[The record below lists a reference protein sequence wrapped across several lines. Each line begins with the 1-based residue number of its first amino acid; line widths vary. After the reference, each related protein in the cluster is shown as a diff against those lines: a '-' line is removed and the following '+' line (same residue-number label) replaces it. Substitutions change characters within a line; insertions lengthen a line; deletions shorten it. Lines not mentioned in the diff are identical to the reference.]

1 MRTHAFNLFRETLW
15 IQVVSILALILMVVI
30 AAMIGFNLR
39 SQNASIHAQSRTNSQ
54 TLTAAIEGSAF
65 DALGAGRN
73 DDVVLQLKRLKES
86 APSMDVSIFDFN
98 RSITFTTI
106 PDAAGRELN
115 SFLTNTAAVS
125 ALNRILSD
133 GQDTGE
139 LFDEQVNGAAYV
151 SMIKPIM
158 NEASCHHCHGSAR
171 KVLGGLH
178 VRTSVETA
186 LQLARSVR
194 NQSILIGAAG
204 GLALILAIYFLF
216 QRMVNRP
223 MQRLLELAGKMR
235 RGDLS
240 HSIEV
245 RGRTEISHM
254 AARMNLVNQNLREM
268 ISEIAAASNSLS
280 SSASE
285 QASSLEETSASLE
298 EMASMTQRNAQD
310 AQAADKL
317 MTTAKHVA
325 IQANQSMS
333 QLTES
338 MTKIAQASDETSK
351 IIKTIDEIAFQTNLL
366 ALNAAVEA
374 ARAGSAGAG
383 FAVVANEVRSLA
395 MRAAEAARTTSDLI
409 SGTAKTVAEGSEV
422 VSMTN
427 RAFSDLGTTLVKT
440 AERVAAIAAA
450 SKEQALGVEQIN
462 KAVAEMDKT
471 TQNYAATAEE
481 LAASAGQF
489 KVQTMSQP
497 KSGASSGRNASEGAV
512 RICCAADESVL
523 RPAMA
528 GFKKFIETR

>member
-1 MRTHAFNLFRETLW
+1 MFMRTHAFKLFRETLW
-15 IQVVSILALILMVVI
+15 LQVVSILALILVVVI
-30 AAMIGFNLR
+30 AAMIGFNIR
-39 SQNASIHAQSRTNSQ
+39 SQNASIHEQSRINSQ

-73 DDVVLQLKRLKES
+73 GDVALQLKRLKQN

-98 RSITFTTI
+98 RRITFTTM
-106 PDAAGRELN
+106 PEAAGQELN
-115 SFLTNTAAVS
+115 TFLTNAAAAS

-133 GQDTGE
+133 GQDTEE
-139 LFDEQVNGAAYV
+139 LFDEQVEGTAYV
-151 SMIKPIM
+151 STIKPIL
-158 NEASCHHCHGSAR
+158 NEAGCHHCHGSAR
-171 KVLGGLH
+171 RVLGGLH

-186 LQLARSVR
+186 LQMARSVR
-194 NQSILIGAAG
+194 NQSVLIGAAG
-204 GLALILAIYFLF
+204 CLALIFAIYFLF

-223 MQRLLELAGKMR
+223 MRSLLELAGRMR

-240 HSIEV
+240 RSIDV

-254 AARMNLVNQNLREM
+254 AIRMNLVNQNLREM
-268 ISEIAAASNSLS
+268 IGEIAVASNSLS

-310 AQAADKL
+310 AQAADQL
-317 MTTAKHVA
+317 MAAAKQVA
-325 IQANQSMS
+325 LQANQSMS
-333 QLTES
+333 QLTQS
-338 MTKIAQASDETSK
+338 MTHIAQASEETSK

-409 SGTAKTVAEGSEV
+409 SGTAKTVTQGSDV
-422 VSMTN
+422 LSKTN
-427 RAFSDLGTTLVKT
+427 RAFSDLGSTLEKT

-450 SKEQALGVEQIN
+450 SKEQAVGIEEIN

-471 TQNYAATAEE
+471 TQSYAGTAEE

-489 KVQTMSQP
+489 KVKTAARP
-497 KSGASSGRNASEGAV
+497 EAGESSRRKTGEATA
-512 RICCAADESVL
+512 RISSV
-523 RPAMA
+523 
-528 GFKKFIETR
+528 